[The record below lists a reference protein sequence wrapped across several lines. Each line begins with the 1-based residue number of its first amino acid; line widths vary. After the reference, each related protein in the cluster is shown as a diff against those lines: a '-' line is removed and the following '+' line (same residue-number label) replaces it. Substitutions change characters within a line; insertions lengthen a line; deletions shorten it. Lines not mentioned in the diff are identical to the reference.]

1 MSIELQTVE
10 RETAPEPTA
19 SVVWLH
25 GLGADGY
32 DFDPIVPALRL
43 PGGPEVRY
51 VFPHAPVRP
60 VTINGGVE
68 MRAWYD
74 IIAIQR
80 SAREDEAGIRES
92 AEAVAA
98 LIRREGERGIPAHR
112 VVLAGFS
119 QGGAVALHAGLRYPE
134 KLAGI
139 IGLSTYVPLRAAAAE
154 FHAANRETPIFMA
167 HGSLDPVVPPSL
179 GEESA
184 RFLEES
190 GYPVEFNSYMMPHSV
205 CPQEVEDIRRW
216 MGRVLRAPLPE
227 AGQG

>member
-1 MSIELQTVE
+1 MTLQLETVE
-10 RETAPEPTA
+10 RETAPEIAA

-43 PGGPEVRY
+43 PGGPEIRY

-60 VTINGGVE
+60 VTINGGMA

-74 IIAIQR
+74 IYAIQR
-80 SAREDEAGIRES
+80 GAREDEAGIRES
-92 AEAVAA
+92 GEAIAA
-98 LIRREGERGIPAHR
+98 LIRREAERGVPPER

-119 QGGAVALHAGLRYPE
+119 QGGAIALHAGLRYPE

-139 IGLSTYVPLRAAAAE
+139 IALSTYLPLKAAAGE
-154 FHAANRETPIFMA
+154 FHDANRATPIFMA
-167 HGSLDPVVPPSL
+167 HGSLDPLVPATL
-179 GEESA
+179 GEDSA
-184 RFLEES
+184 RFLETA
-190 GYPVEFNSYMMPHSV
+190 GYPVQYKSYTMPHSV

-216 MGRVLRAPLPE
+216 LGVHLRGPLPPP
-227 AGQG
+227 

>member
-1 MSIELQTVE
+1 MTQLLQTVE

-19 SVVWLH
+19 SVIWLH

-43 PGGPEVRY
+43 AGGPEIRY
-51 VFPHAPVRP
+51 VFPHAPIRP

-80 SAREDEAGIRES
+80 GAREDEPDIRES
-92 AEAVAA
+92 GEAIAA
-98 LIRREGERGIPAHR
+98 LIRREAERGIPPNR

-119 QGGAVALHAGLRYPE
+119 QGGAIALHAGLRYPE

-139 IGLSTYVPLRAAAAE
+139 IALSTYLPLRAAAGE
-154 FHAANRETPIFMA
+154 FHLANRETPLFMA
-167 HGSLDPVVPPSL
+167 HGSLDPVVPARL
-179 GEESA
+179 GEDSA
-184 RFLEES
+184 QFLEQS
-190 GYPVEFNSYMMPHSV
+190 GYNVEFNSYVMPHSV

-216 MGRVLRAPLPE
+216 MGRYLRGPLS
-227 AGQG
+227 

>member
-1 MSIELQTVE
+1 MSLKLETVE
-10 RETAPEPTA
+10 RETAPEPAA
-19 SVVWLH
+19 SVIWLH

-43 PGGPEVRY
+43 AGGPEVRY

-60 VTINGGVE
+60 VTINGGAE

-74 IIAIQR
+74 IVALQR
-80 SAREDEAGIRES
+80 GAHEDEAGIRES
-92 AEAVAA
+92 AAGVAA
-98 LIRREGERGIPAHR
+98 LIRREAERGIPAHR

-139 IGLSTYVPLRAAAAE
+139 IGLSTYLPLRAATGE
-154 FHAANRETPIFMA
+154 FDAANRETPIFMA
-167 HGSLDPVVPPSL
+167 HGTLDPMVPAAL

-184 RFLEES
+184 SFLAES
-190 GYPVEFNSYMMPHSV
+190 GYTVEFKSYVMPHSV
-205 CPQEVEDIRRW
+205 CPEEVEDIRRW
-216 MGRVLRAPLPE
+216 MGRTLRGPLPPLS
-227 AGQG
+227 

>member
-1 MSIELQTVE
+1 MSLTLQTVE
-10 RETAPEPTA
+10 RETAPEPAA

-51 VFPHAPVRP
+51 VFPHAPIRP
-60 VTINGGVE
+60 VTINGGAE

-74 IIAIQR
+74 IVTIQR
-80 SAREDEAGIRES
+80 SGNEDEAGIRES
-92 AEAVAA
+92 SEAVAA
-98 LIRREGERGIPAHR
+98 LIRREAERGVPAHR

-119 QGGAVALHAGLRYPE
+119 QGGAIALHAGLRYPE

-139 IGLSTYVPLRAAAAE
+139 IALSCYLPLRAAASE
-154 FHAANRETPIFMA
+154 FHEANRGAPIFMA
-167 HGSLDPVVPPSL
+167 HGSLDPVVPAVL

-184 RFLEES
+184 TLLSEA
-190 GYPVEFNSYMMPHSV
+190 GYDLQLKSYVMPHSV
-205 CPQEVEDIRRW
+205 CPEEVEDIRRW
-216 MGRVLRAPLPE
+216 MGRTLRGPLPPL
-227 AGQG
+227 

>member
-1 MSIELQTVE
+1 MSLKLQTVE
-10 RETAPEPTA
+10 RETAPDPAA

-51 VFPHAPVRP
+51 VFPHAPIRP
-60 VTINGGVE
+60 VTINGGAE

-74 IIAIQR
+74 IVTIQR
-80 SAREDEAGIRES
+80 GAREDEAGIRES
-92 AEAVAA
+92 GEAVAA
-98 LIRREGERGIPAHR
+98 LIRREAERGIPPHR

-119 QGGAVALHAGLRYPE
+119 QGGAIALHTGLRYPE

-139 IGLSTYVPLRAAAAE
+139 IALSTYLPLRAAAGE
-154 FHAANRETPIFMA
+154 FHEANRETPVFMA
-167 HGSLDPVVPPSL
+167 HGSLDPVVPAVL

-184 RFLEES
+184 TFLSAS
-190 GYPVEFNSYMMPHSV
+190 GYDVEFKSYVMPHSV

-216 MGRVLRAPLPE
+216 MGRTLRGPLPPL
-227 AGQG
+227 

>member
-1 MSIELQTVE
+1 MSLTLETVE
-10 RETAPEPTA
+10 RETAPEPAA

-60 VTINGGVE
+60 VTINGGAE

-74 IIAIQR
+74 IVTLQR
-80 SAREDEAGIRES
+80 GAHEDEAGIRES
-92 AEAVAA
+92 AAGVAA
-98 LIRREGERGIPAHR
+98 LIRREAERGIPAHR

-139 IGLSTYVPLRAAAAE
+139 IGLSTYLPLRAAASE

-167 HGSLDPVVPPSL
+167 HGTLDPVVPAVL

-184 RFLEES
+184 RLLAES
-190 GYPVEFNSYMMPHSV
+190 GYEVEFKSYTMPHSV
-205 CPQEVEDIRRW
+205 CPEEVEDIRRW
-216 MGRVLRAPLPE
+216 MGRTLRGPLPPLS
-227 AGQG
+227 

>member
-1 MSIELQTVE
+1 MSELLETVE
-10 RETAPEPTA
+10 RETAPEPAA

-43 PGGPEVRY
+43 PGGPEIRY

-60 VTINGGVE
+60 VTINGGMP

-74 IIAIQR
+74 IVAIQR
-80 SAREDEAGIRES
+80 GAREDEPGIRES
-92 AEAVAA
+92 GEAIAA
-98 LIRREGERGIPAHR
+98 LIRREAERGIPANR

-119 QGGAVALHAGLRYPE
+119 QGGAIALHAGLRYPE
-134 KLAGI
+134 RLAGI
-139 IGLSTYVPLRAAAAE
+139 IALSTYLPLRAAAAE
-154 FHAANRETPIFMA
+154 FDAANRETPIFMA
-167 HGSLDPVVPPSL
+167 HGSLDPVVPAAL

-184 RFLEES
+184 MYLAEA
-190 GYPVEFNSYMMPHSV
+190 GYAVEFKSYTMPHSV

-216 MGRVLRAPLPE
+216 MGRTLRGPLPPL
-227 AGQG
+227 GT

>member
-1 MSIELQTVE
+1 MSLKLETVE
-10 RETAPEPTA
+10 RETAPEPAA

-32 DFDPIVPALRL
+32 DFDPIVPQLRL
-43 PGGPEVRY
+43 PGGPEIRY
-51 VFPHAPVRP
+51 VFPHAPIRP

-74 IIAIQR
+74 IVAIQR
-80 SAREDEAGIRES
+80 GAREDEPGIRES
-92 AEAVAA
+92 GEAIAA
-98 LIRREGERGIPAHR
+98 LIRREAERGIPADR

-139 IGLSTYVPLRAAAAE
+139 IALSTYLPLRAAAGE
-154 FHAANRETPIFMA
+154 FHEANRGTSIFMA
-167 HGSLDPVVPPSL
+167 HGSLDPVVPAVL

-184 RFLEES
+184 RFLTGA
-190 GYPVEFNSYMMPHSV
+190 GYDVQYKSYVMPHSV
-205 CPQEVEDIRRW
+205 CPEEVEDIRRW
-216 MGRVLRAPLPE
+216 MGRTLRGPLPPL
-227 AGQG
+227 

>member
-1 MSIELQTVE
+1 MSLKLQTVE
-10 RETAPEPTA
+10 RETAPEPAA

-51 VFPHAPVRP
+51 VFPHAPIRP
-60 VTINGGVE
+60 VTINGGAE

-74 IIAIQR
+74 IVAIQR
-80 SAREDEAGIRES
+80 GAHEDEAGIRES
-92 AEAVAA
+92 GAAVAA
-98 LIRREGERGIPAHR
+98 LIRREGERGIPPHR

-119 QGGAVALHAGLRYPE
+119 QGGAIALHAGLRYPE

-139 IGLSTYVPLRAAAAE
+139 IALSTYLPLRAAAGE
-154 FHAANRETPIFMA
+154 FHVANRESPIFMA
-167 HGSLDPVVPPSL
+167 HGSLDPVVPAML

-184 RFLEES
+184 KFLAAS
-190 GYPVEFNSYMMPHSV
+190 GYDVEFKSYVMPHSV

-216 MGRVLRAPLPE
+216 MGRTLRGPLPPL
-227 AGQG
+227 

>member
-1 MSIELQTVE
+1 MTQLLQTVE
-10 RETAPEPTA
+10 RETAPEPAA
-19 SVVWLH
+19 SVIWLH

-43 PGGPEVRY
+43 AGGPEIRY
-51 VFPHAPVRP
+51 VFPHAPIRP

-80 SAREDEAGIRES
+80 GAREDEAGIRES
-92 AEAVAA
+92 GEAIAA
-98 LIRREGERGIPAHR
+98 LIHREAERGIPPHR

-119 QGGAVALHAGLRYPE
+119 QGGAIALHAGLRYPE

-139 IGLSTYVPLRAAAAE
+139 IALSTYLPLRAAAAE
-154 FHAANRETPIFMA
+154 FHAANRETPLFMA
-167 HGSLDPVVPPSL
+167 HGSLDPVVPARL
-179 GEESA
+179 GEDSA
-184 RFLEES
+184 HFLEQA
-190 GYPVEFNSYMMPHSV
+190 GYNVEFNSYVMPHSV

-216 MGRVLRAPLPE
+216 MGRYLRGPLT
-227 AGQG
+227 